1 MFNFNKFHV
10 NINHNQTLYESKSSM
25 VHCKM
30 ASLPTATVILGIGS
44 TKDGRIGPCAEEDS
58 ETKKFLISICIF
70 IISKFHN
77 YDNDIIKQIDQI
89 R

>member
-1 MFNFNKFHV
+1 MVLFRCNMLQV
-10 NINHNQTLYESKSSM
+10 NINFKQTLYESKSSM

-58 ETKKFLISICIF
+58 VTK
-70 IISKFHN
+70 N
-77 YDNDIIKQIDQI
+77 VD
-89 R
+89 

>member
-1 MFNFNKFHV
+1 
-10 NINHNQTLYESKSSM
+10 M

-58 ETKKFLISICIF
+58 VTDKICRLVNIFFL
-70 IISKFHN
+70 ISKFHS
-77 YDNDIIKQIDQI
+77 Y
-89 R
+89 